1 MDTHSPV
8 YTLKNECHDCYKCL
22 RECYVKAIRIKDG
35 RASVVS
41 GKCLSCGQCVR
52 ACPSSAKR
60 IRYDIDRVKT
70 LLGGR
75 KTVFA
80 SLAPSWSGVFDHS
93 AAGMTALLKKA
104 GFAGVSETALGAQEV
119 STATAAFIAKNDNSP
134 FISSACPVI
143 VDHVRLYA
151 PQFVEH
157 IVPLASPALTHAKM
171 LKEHYGQDIG
181 VVFIGPCVAK
191 KIEAHRHPEL
201 LDVALTFEEL
211 HYWLKQEFINIYD
224 RQISVTEDDTFLPTT
239 SYEGALYPLE
249 GGMNETLKRIGI
261 EDNINLLTI
270 SSLEMFDTALQ
281 SFKPQN
287 SSEKIFIEALAC
299 KGGCINGPGIFTK
312 KASINIAS
320 DILQKVHKRV
330 DIPHNAQTVVV
341 EAYKAE
347 PVPSPEYSLEEIFR
361 TLQRIGKYSENDEL
375 NCGGCGYPSCRDL
388 AKALLSGE
396 AETSMC
402 VSHMRKIAM
411 KKADAM
417 LRCMPSASVIA
428 DSELT
433 VLEAND
439 AFMRMFCGD
448 NYEFFASRQDGL
460 KGTALDRV
468 LAFPDV
474 IMAALQT
481 GRDVHKEHY
490 PVNGKL
496 YDISAFT
503 IEANALVGAI
513 ITDVTESVMNRE
525 KIAQKAREV
534 ISKNVAI
541 VQDIACLLGE
551 HMVETETLL
560 NSIAQDYG
568 TRAGK
573 DRNVH

>member
-1 MDTHSPV
+1 MNS
-8 YTLKNECHDCYKCL
+8 KC
-22 RECYVKAIRIKDG
+22 V
-35 RASVVS
+35 
-41 GKCLSCGQCVR
+41 SCGQCVR
-52 ACPSSAKR
+52 ACPSNAKR
-60 IRYDIDRVKT
+60 IRYDVDRVKT
-70 LLGGR
+70 LLSRR
-75 KTVFA
+75 KTVFV
-80 SLAPSWSGVFDHS
+80 SLAPSWPGVFDHT
-93 AAGMTALLKKA
+93 AAGMTAFLKKA

-119 STATAAFIAKNDNSP
+119 SIATAAILAESDNTL

-143 VDHVRLYA
+143 VDHVRRYA
-151 PQFVEH
+151 PQFVRH

-171 LKEHYGQDIG
+171 LKERYGQDIG

-191 KIEAHRHPEL
+191 KLEVQRHPEL
-201 LDVALTFEEL
+201 LDAALTFEEL
-211 HYWLKQEFINIYD
+211 HYWLEQEFTNIYD
-224 RQISVTEDDTFLPTT
+224 RQITVSGEDTFLPTT

-249 GGMNETLKRIGI
+249 GGMNEILKQIGI
-261 EDNINLLTI
+261 DNSIKLLAI
-270 SSLEMFDTALQ
+270 SSLAIFDTALQ

-287 SSEKIFIEALAC
+287 NSVKIFIEALAC
-299 KGGCINGPGIFTK
+299 KGGCINGPGIFIK

-320 DILQKVHKRV
+320 DILQKVQKRV
-330 DIPHNAQTVVV
+330 DIPHNAQTVVE
-341 EAYKAE
+341 EAYQAE
-347 PVPSPEYSLEEIFR
+347 LVSTPEYTLEEIFR
-361 TLQRIGKYSENDEL
+361 ALQRIGKYSGEGEL

-428 DSELT
+428 DSKLT

-460 KGTALDRV
+460 KGTALDR
-468 LAFPDV
+468 LLDFPDV
-474 IMAALQT
+474 IMSALKT
-481 GRDVHKEHY
+481 GRDIHKEHY
-490 PVNGKL
+490 PVKDRL

-503 IEANALVGAI
+503 IETNALVGAI
-513 ITDVTESVMNRE
+513 ITDVTESVINRK
-525 KIAQKAREV
+525 KISQKAREV
-534 ISKNVAI
+534 ISKNVTI

-560 NSIAQDYG
+560 NSIAQHYN
-568 TRAGK
+568 TNLRK
-573 DRNVH
+573 DKNVH

>member
-1 MDTHSPV
+1 MDTHFPV
-8 YTLKNECHDCYKCL
+8 YTLKNECHDCYRCL
-22 RECYVKAIRIKDG
+22 RECYVKAIQIKDG
-35 RASVVS
+35 HASVVS

-52 ACPSSAKR
+52 ACPSNAKR
-60 IRYDIDRVKT
+60 IRYDVDRVKT

-93 AAGMTALLKKA
+93 APAMTALLKKA

-119 STATAAFIAKNDNSP
+119 SAATAAILAESDNTL
-134 FISSACPVI
+134 FISGACPVI

-151 PQFVEH
+151 PRFVKH

-171 LKEHYGQDIG
+171 LKERYGQDIG

-191 KIEAHRHPEL
+191 KTEAHRHPEL

-211 HYWLKQEFINIYD
+211 HYWLKQEFINIHE
-224 RQISVTEDDTFLPTT
+224 RQSTVTEDDTFLPTT

-249 GGMNETLKRIGI
+249 GGMNETLKQIGI
-261 EDNINLLTI
+261 DDTINLLTI
-270 SSLEMFDTALQ
+270 SSLEMFDSALK
-281 SFKPQN
+281 SFNPKNN
-287 SSEKIFIEALAC
+287 SGKIFVEALAC

-320 DILQKVHKRV
+320 DILQKMHKRV
-330 DIPHNAQTVVV
+330 DIPHNAQTIVE
-341 EAYKAE
+341 EAYQAE
-347 PVPSPEYSLEEIFR
+347 PVPSTEYSLEEIFPA
-361 TLQRIGKYSENDEL
+361 LQRIGKYSEDDEL

-460 KGTALDRV
+460 KGTALDRI
-468 LAFPDV
+468 LDFPDL
-474 IMAALQT
+474 IMSALKT

-490 PVNGKL
+490 PVKDRL

-534 ISKNVAI
+534 IAKNVAI
-541 VQDIACLLGE
+541 VQEIACLLGE

-560 NSIAQDYG
+560 NSIARDYS
-568 TRAGK
+568 TSARK